1 MKKII
6 VGLLLLGILQNAKAQ
21 NQGTS
26 DDLSKITLNTYV
38 SEKAALTGDAKNLLE
53 DKLRQIVS
61 VNGLGDNSSNARF
74 IITAAVNIGTKD
86 IVAGPPQMIAQNV
99 EVSLFI
105 GDALDDKIFS
115 TVLLSLKGVG
125 TNENKSFIEAIKSIN
140 PKKKEIVSFIEAG
153 KNKIIAYYN
162 TQCELII
169 NDAMSL
175 AQKEKYDEAIYKL
188 SLVPIACTSCY
199 SKCSQKIHEIYEAS
213 INQDGKHK
221 LSEANAVWA
230 SASNLSGAEKAIA
243 LLSKIHLD
251 ASCKKDADKLIEQ
264 ISSKL
269 QADEKKD
276 WELKLKQYE
285 DAQKM
290 EQQRMRMTEESDVRN
305 SQLESERLNAAK
317 QVALEYAKNQ
327 PKITYNN
334 IYWR

>member
-1 MKKII
+1 MKNII
-6 VGLLLLGILQNAKAQ
+6 VGLLLLGFLENAKGQ

-61 VNGLGDNSSNARF
+61 VNGLGDNSSNTRF

-115 TVLLSLKGVG
+115 TVILSLKGVG

-162 TQCELII
+162 NQCELII

-199 SKCSQKIHEIYEAS
+199 SKCSFKIHEVYEAS
-213 INQDGKHK
+213 INQDGKRK
-221 LSEANAVWA
+221 LTEANAIWA
-230 SASNLSGAEKAIA
+230 SSSNLEGAAKAIG

-251 ASCKKDADKLIEQ
+251 ASSKKDADKLIVSYSPNVGRKLYTAKIGGCTRQ
-264 ISSKL
+264 NKKIS
-269 QADEKKD
+269 
-276 WELKLKQYE
+276 
-285 DAQKM
+285 QKIF
-290 EQQRMRMTEESDVRN
+290 
-305 SQLESERLNAAK
+305 L
-317 QVALEYAKNQ
+317 
-327 PKITYNN
+327 
-334 IYWR
+334 